1 MPTLRSQNGVDD
13 VARMAHLPAA
23 ATSRPFIGPPIFKGT
38 PEESVSEWV
47 TCYEHVSSLN
57 SWDDDTKVKFLYLA
71 LEGDAKKWYTTKVMT
86 GAPNTWEEWATLLKS
101 SFTGRHAAEITRL
114 RLENRVQL
122 PSESPEQYYYDVLQL
137 CARVDPAMKEE
148 DRVRHLLRGLRA
160 DALEKMV
167 LANPTSSGEFLQILQ
182 RINHAALMARAH
194 LTPLNSYLP
203 TNVTQPWLAAVPG
216 ESITTQPSLVSA
228 PVRDQRQDAVP
239 TCISDAQQHRRD
251 AASNLELKALTESIK
266 SLADRLKA
274 VEDEV
279 CRPPA
284 QWPPRTSRGGDGR
297 PRCYYCH
304 RLGHIARQC
313 HRQYEDQQRQRRDEQ
328 SGNGE
333 RHFDSGNGNGQ
344 A

>member
-1 MPTLRSQNGVDD
+1 M
-13 VARMAHLPAA
+13 
-23 ATSRPFIGPPIFKGT
+23 
-38 PEESVSEWV
+38 
-47 TCYEHVSSLN
+47 
-57 SWDDDTKVKFLYLA
+57 
-71 LEGDAKKWYTTKVMT
+71 
-86 GAPNTWEEWATLLKS
+86 LLKS

-137 CARVDPAMKEE
+137 CARVDPAKKEE

-194 LTPLNSYLP
+194 LSPLNSYLP
-203 TNVTQPWLAAVPG
+203 TNVTQPWSAAIPG

-228 PVRDQRQDAVP
+228 PVREQRQDAVQ
-239 TCISDAQQHRRD
+239 TCNSDTQHHRRD
-251 AASNLELKALTESIK
+251 AVSNLELKALTESIK

-333 RHFDSGNGNGQ
+333 RHFDTGNGNGQ

>member
-1 MPTLRSQNGVDD
+1 M
-13 VARMAHLPAA
+13 
-23 ATSRPFIGPPIFKGT
+23 
-38 PEESVSEWV
+38 
-47 TCYEHVSSLN
+47 
-57 SWDDDTKVKFLYLA
+57 
-71 LEGDAKKWYTTKVMT
+71 
-86 GAPNTWEEWATLLKS
+86 LKS

-122 PSESPEQYYYDVLQL
+122 PSESPEQNYYDVLQL

-182 RINHAALMARAH
+182 RINHAALMAHAH
-194 LTPLNSYLP
+194 SSPLNSYLP
-203 TNVTQPWLAAVPG
+203 ANVTQPWSAAIPG
-216 ESITTQPSLVSA
+216 ESIATQRTLVSA
-228 PVRDQRQDAVP
+228 PVREHQDAVA
-239 TCISDAQQHRRD
+239 TCISDAQHHRRD
-251 AASNLELKALTESIK
+251 AAGNLELKALAESIK
-266 SLADRLKA
+266 SLANRLKA

-279 CRPPA
+279 RRPPT
-284 QWPPRTSRGGDGR
+284 QWPPRTSRGGDG
-297 PRCYYCH
+297 PSRCYYCH

-313 HRQYEDQQRQRRDEQ
+313 HRLYEDQQRQRRDEQ